1 MQSNVLS
8 CTHRRSNEL
17 FQLSNRSNSLILN
30 SAICHPP
37 KRSPPREPLLPRPT
51 FRASDFSG
59 RNKAVHRQNAIDQS
73 ISDLLDASDC
83 SMARTNPENS
93 EGILFASK
101 NNILLKFFSV
111 LIPFHFS
118 LHGVVLLRL
127 AKIKVR
133 SRKLILPL
141 ANPAWTCTE
150 LLFLRKKIM
159 NSFSSKG
166 RSQKAWSCLVWSGP
180 TRRSNSKSALDQ

>member
-1 MQSNVLS
+1 MSRWQSV
-8 CTHRRSNEL
+8 RSSSKCCRCCNL
-17 FQLSNRSNSLILN
+17 CNRTSYLAHTVAPALKPFKLCNPQLSQI
-30 SAICHPP
+30 SAT
-37 KRSPPREPLLPRPT
+37 LP
-51 FRASDFSG
+51 SDPHHESCNCLAQLSG
-59 RNKAVHRQNAIDQS
+59 RQTFPGVTKRCTGRMQLINQS
-73 ISDLLDASDC
+73 LTSLDASDC
-83 SMARTNPENS
+83 SMACTKSENS

-101 NNILLKFFSV
+101 NIILLKFFSV

-150 LLFLRKKIM
+150 LLFPRKKNNEFIL
-159 NSFSSKG
+159 F
-166 RSQKAWSCLVWSGP
+166 
-180 TRRSNSKSALDQ
+180 